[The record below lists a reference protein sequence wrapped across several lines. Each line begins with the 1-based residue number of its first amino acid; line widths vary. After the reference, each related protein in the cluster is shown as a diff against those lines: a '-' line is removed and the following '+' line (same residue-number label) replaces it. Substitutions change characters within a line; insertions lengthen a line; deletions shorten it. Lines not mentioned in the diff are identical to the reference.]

1 MTSSLNGETW
11 AGNEFRVCLKE
22 KLSKLGKPLQSSLVI
37 SVCYTYLQFILGYV
51 WLSTVYLKNICKKSD
66 VFAKR

>member
-51 WLSTVYLKNICKKSD
+51 WLSTVY
-66 VFAKR
+66 